1 MDIDQIHLI
10 AFIGIILSAM
20 VGAVLIFYPISRRQF
35 HPNVILG
42 FAFFC
47 SAYLVLIRLINI
59 SDLILQYPFFF
70 YTGLLAFTVYLPLP
84 YLYLRLLIKRI
95 SLRLHHAFLSAPFV
109 FTMFNFLPYFLMDK
123 AEKTVFVEQYY
134 FPELFDQPP
143 AKSYLFVSPDVFSVL
158 LFSLLMFFFI
168 LQFLQVVSLYRIK
181 EDLFWKENDSWVR
194 WLSLYFV
201 IQTIFVV
208 PIPVMFYFSD
218 LNIWWTST
226 SVLISIAAIITA
238 IYLVARPEIL
248 YGLKGGLVLQS
259 EPSLEKS
266 IEAEER
272 ANPIQRYQ
280 FISDGQIEVVSKRLE
295 TYLSDHHPY
304 LKKGYS
310 INELASEIAVSP
322 KLLSLFLNVHLGQ
335 NFFDFINCKRV
346 KYLANCLDE
355 ETLRN
360 KTLETIADEIGFNNR
375 TSFVNAVKKHAQ
387 MTPSNYLESILQ
399 QRKNDVI

>member
-1 MDIDQIHLI
+1 
-10 AFIGIILSAM
+10 
-20 VGAVLIFYPISRRQF
+20 
-35 HPNVILG
+35 
-42 FAFFC
+42 
-47 SAYLVLIRLINI
+47 
-59 SDLILQYPFFF
+59 
-70 YTGLLAFTVYLPLP
+70 
-84 YLYLRLLIKRI
+84 
-95 SLRLHHAFLSAPFV
+95 
-109 FTMFNFLPYFLMDK
+109 
-123 AEKTVFVEQYY
+123 
-134 FPELFDQPP
+134 
-143 AKSYLFVSPDVFSVL
+143 
-158 LFSLLMFFFI
+158 MFFFI

-181 EDLFWKENDSWVR
+181 EELFWKENDSWVR

-201 IQTIFVV
+201 IQAIFVV

-218 LNIWWTST
+218 ITIWWTST

-266 IEAEER
+266 NEAEER

-310 INELASEIAVSP
+310 INELASEMAVSP

-346 KYLANCLDE
+346 KYLANYLDE

-399 QRKNDVI
+399 QRKKDVL